1 MKSSNVSDVVR
12 GCYAAFFSR
21 DRAGMEELLS
31 DDFRFTSPQD
41 DRIDR
46 DEYFVRCWPNSA
58 RLRDFKLEKL
68 FEKGDEA
75 FVRYQVTRVEDG
87 VRFRNSEYVKCEGN
101 RIVEIQ
107 VYFGAE
113 EKK

>member
-12 GCYAAFFSR
+12 SCYAAFFSR

-31 DDFRFTSPQD
+31 DDFTFTSPQD
-41 DRIDR
+41 DHIDK
-46 DEYFVRCWPNSA
+46 DEYFVRCWPNSDK
-58 RLRDFKLEKL
+58 LRDFKLEKL

-87 VRFRNSEYVKCEGN
+87 VKFRNAEYLKCAGN

>member
-1 MKSSNVSDVVR
+1 MTCAVLKVSTDN
-12 GCYAAFFSR
+12 
-21 DRAGMEELLS
+21 
-31 DDFRFTSPQD
+31 
-41 DRIDR
+41 
-46 DEYFVRCWPNSA
+46 FVRCWPNSGK
-58 RLRDFKLEKL
+58 LRDFKLEKL

-87 VRFRNSEYVKCEGN
+87 VKFRNAEYLKCAGN

>member
-1 MKSSNVSDVVR
+1 MNDTPTHIVE
-12 GCYAAFFSR
+12 AAFRHYRSQ
-21 DRAGMEELLS
+21 DREAALPLYA
-31 DDFRFTSPQD
+31 DDFTFTSPQD
-41 DRIDR
+41 DHIDK
-46 DEYFVRCWPNSA
+46 DEYFVRCWPNSDK
-58 RLRDFKLEKL
+58 LKDFKLEKL

-87 VRFRNSEYVKCEGN
+87 VKFRNAEYLKCAGN

>member
-12 GCYAAFFSR
+12 SAYAAFFSR
-21 DRAGMEELLS
+21 DRSGMEELLS
-31 DDFRFTSPQD
+31 DDFTFTSQQD
-41 DRIDR
+41 DHINK
-46 DEYFVRCWPNSA
+46 DEYFVRCWPNSDK
-58 RLRDFKLEKL
+58 LRDFKLEKL

-87 VRFRNSEYVKCEGN
+87 VTFRNAEYLKCDGN

>member
-12 GCYAAFFSR
+12 SCYAAFFSR

-31 DDFRFTSPQD
+31 DGFTFTSPQD
-41 DRIDR
+41 DHIDKT
-46 DEYFVRCWPNSA
+46 EYFVRCWPNSDK
-58 RLRDFKLEKL
+58 LHDFKLEKL

-75 FVRYQVTRVEDG
+75 FARYQVTRVEDG
-87 VRFRNSEYVKCEGN
+87 VKFRNAEYLKCDGN